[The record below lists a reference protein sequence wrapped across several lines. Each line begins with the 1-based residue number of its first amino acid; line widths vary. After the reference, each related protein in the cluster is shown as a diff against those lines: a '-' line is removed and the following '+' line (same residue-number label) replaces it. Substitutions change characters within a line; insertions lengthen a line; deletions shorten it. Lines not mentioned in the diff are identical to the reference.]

1 MFSVRLK
8 EKDNLSQ
15 TKLFET
21 FSKLVPFLGTLQI
34 YTLKRGTERK
44 TVVSVLKIML
54 TDRATEMGKI
64 DEIKVKTAL

>member
-44 TVVSVLKIML
+44 IVV
-54 TDRATEMGKI
+54 
-64 DEIKVKTAL
+64 